1 LSNLCTIVEPKSK
14 QHNDKKGMPTMPNY
28 RTNLL
33 LSAIFFLLSFENI
46 HAQISKESIIRNIQ
60 NLNGQQRI
68 DSLLGMIHT
77 MADSYEIIDYE
88 MYAESMTE
96 INRLSDVKNTFQL
109 NYLKGLA
116 HNRLSQFD
124 SALKYLQI
132 ASEITHKT
140 IDAEMEANNTIMLAD
155 TYFRLGQSET
165 AEKMLLALERKNR
178 EGTTS
183 FTRAAIS
190 NNLAGIYNAVGN
202 HESAMK
208 RYLDAIDYFEQVK
221 DYKQLGVI
229 YSNLG
234 TIHLHI
240 NQYARSRNYYQK
252 ALENSIKAGDI
263 RQQASTLTNLGVIY
277 NRLDSIDV
285 ALDYYQQS
293 IYLIEKTGNL
303 EDLAR
308 AYHNIAKLKTDR
320 GRVEE
325 GLADYLL
332 SLDLSKKTKS
342 FFGELYNHYS
352 IGRIYHMLNKKDKAL
367 MHYDTVRQLLKT
379 SKNDFLYVN
388 ILLAMQEI
396 YAEKGQTDKAYATL
410 KEVYFINDSMLR
422 AETEIKVID
431 LQGKY
436 DQAMEESRALALEKQ
451 ILRQAGAIRLWIII
465 ALIILLVFIS
475 ILAKMAVSRKKMAL
489 EKQKADDALS
499 RLQLELEYKQRE
511 LVNSAIQLAETQEKV
526 SRFDEQLL
534 ELKNRMSESD
544 AEVFAV
550 LRKKLKQITP
560 FSAFAEFEKRF
571 DAVNEQFNAMLLAR
585 HPELSPSE
593 LRMCSLLK
601 LGLSSKQIADLTHK
615 TVRTVENN
623 RSIIRKKLQLN
634 NEDNL
639 VTYLSAFNEV
649 QMKAS

>member
-1 LSNLCTIVEPKSK
+1 
-14 QHNDKKGMPTMPNY
+14 MPTKPNY

-33 LSAIFFLLSFENI
+33 LSAIIILLSIEVI
-46 HAQISKESIIRNIQ
+46 QAQTSKEAIFRNIQ
-60 NLNGQQRI
+60 NLGGQQRI
-68 DSLLGMIHT
+68 DSLIGMIHA
-77 MADSYEIIDYE
+77 MADNYELIDYE
-88 MYAESMTE
+88 LYAESMTE
-96 INRLSDVKNTFQL
+96 ISRLSDIKNTFQL
-109 NYLKGLA
+109 HYLKGLV
-116 HNRLSQFD
+116 HNRLSQYD
-124 SALKYLQI
+124 SAFKYLQK
-132 ASEITHKT
+132 AAEIRHKS
-140 IDAEMEANNTIMLAD
+140 IDAEMEANNAIILAD

-165 AEKMLLALERKNR
+165 AEKMLLALERKSR
-178 EGTTS
+178 EGTSS
-183 FTRAAIS
+183 FTKAAIS
-190 NNLAGIYNAVGN
+190 NNLASIYNAGGN
-202 HESAMK
+202 HEKAME
-208 RYLDAIDYFEQVK
+208 RYLDAIEYFKQAN
-221 DYKQLGVI
+221 DYKQLGVT

-234 TIHLHI
+234 IIHLQI
-240 NQYARSRNYYQK
+240 NQYVKARDYFQK
-252 ALENSIKAGDI
+252 ALENNIKAGDT
-263 RQQASTLTNLGVIY
+263 RHQSMTLTNLGVVY
-277 NRLDSIDV
+277 NSLDSMDL

-308 AYHNIAKLKTDR
+308 AYHNIAKLKIDQ

-332 SLDLSKKTKS
+332 SLDLSKKTNS

-352 IGRIYHMLNKKDKAL
+352 VGRTYHMLNYKDKAL

-388 ILLAMQEI
+388 ILLAMQKI

-436 DQAMEESRALALEKQ
+436 DQAMEESRALILEKQ
-451 ILRQAGAIRLWIII
+451 ILRQAGAIRLWVII

-475 ILAKMAVSRKKMAL
+475 VLAKMTVSRKKMAL

-499 RLQLELEYKQRE
+499 RIQLELEYKQRE

-526 SRFDEQLL
+526 SRFNEELL
-534 ELKNRMSESD
+534 ELKNRMPESD
-544 AEVFAV
+544 GDVFAV
-550 LRKKLKQITP
+550 LQKRLKQITP
-560 FSAFAEFEKRF
+560 FSAYAEFEKRF
-571 DAVNEQFNAMLLAR
+571 DVVNEQFNTMLLAR
-585 HPELSPSE
+585 HPELSPAE

-639 VTYLSAFNEV
+639 VTYLSAFGIT
-649 QMKAS
+649 QMKLS